1 MLSSDSMAE
10 WLNIVAHDLKTPIS
24 SVRSCIDL
32 VEQLGELNEKQQQF
46 LGRALSGL
54 DRMEHLVS
62 RLLDIS
68 WIDANMQLDLAPCEL
83 PRLIQE
89 TVDYHSDVARTRQI
103 TVQFHFADDLE
114 PILADSRRLSQVFDN
129 LVSNAVKY
137 NRDGGTVEIDVTNE
151 QDSVLVKVHDTGMG
165 VAVEDQAR
173 VFERFFRSRAG
184 LRKKIEG
191 SGLGL
196 AIAQAIVQKHRGRI
210 WLESEPGDGT
220 TFFFTL
226 PLKMALNEG
235 NDTVGE
241 TRYHV
246 GESNESHAH
255 IPAHLA
261 TEENDAVNDDI
272 QEAPEVAPADV
283 SSDEM

>member
-10 WLNIVAHDLKTPIS
+10 WLNIVAHDLKTPIG

-32 VEQLGELNEKQQQF
+32 VEQLGELNEKQEQF
-46 LGRALSGL
+46 LQRAMAGL

-68 WIDANMQLDLAPCEL
+68 WIDANMQLDLKPCNL
-83 PRLIQE
+83 PPLIQE
-89 TVDYHSDVARTRQI
+89 IADFHSDVARTRQI
-103 TVQFHFADDLE
+103 AFQFYFADDLE
-114 PILADSRRLSQVFDN
+114 PIIADVRRLGQVFDN

-137 NRDGGTVEIDVTNE
+137 NKDGGVVRIDVTNE
-151 QDSVLVKVHDTGMG
+151 QDSVLVKVQDTGMG
-165 VAVEDQAR
+165 IAAEDQGR

-184 LRKKIEG
+184 VRQKIEG

-196 AIAQAIVQKHRGRI
+196 AIVQAIIQKHQGRI
-210 WLESEPGDGT
+210 WLESKPGAGT

-226 PLKMALNEG
+226 PLEMALSEG
-235 NDTVGE
+235 NDTTSEARVYAGE
-241 TRYHV
+241 
-246 GESNESHAH
+246 GNEGQVSRQ
-255 IPAHLA
+255 AHLA

-272 QEAPEVAPADV
+272 QEPPEDAPMDV
-283 SSDEM
+283 SSDEI